1 MSRRQK
7 EPLRPLSDNER
18 ALLEQVQRARSDR
31 ADRVARAT
39 ALLAVA
45 DGASYTAA
53 AQRAGRR
60 SGDGVAQLVARFNAV
75 GLAALD
81 SQHGG
86 GPARQYGAAEQDRIL
101 TEFGRT
107 PDREQDRT
115 ATWSLTTLQRALRR
129 APDGL
134 PQVSTFTI
142 LHTLYEAGYSYQ
154 RTRTWC
160 QTGMAR
166 RKRKRGVVTVTDPD
180 ATPKKNCSTAPI
192 D

>member
-7 EPLRPLSDNER
+7 DPLRPLGDDER
-18 ALLEQVQRARSDR
+18 AVLAQVQRSRSDR
-31 ADRVARAT
+31 AERVARAT

-45 DGASYTAA
+45 DGASYTTA
-53 AQRAGRR
+53 AQRAGRK
-60 SGDGVAQLVARFNAV
+60 SGDGVAQLVARFNAR

-86 GPARQYGAAEQDRIL
+86 GPACAYGVAEQDRIL
-101 TEFGRT
+101 SELRRP
-107 PDREQDRT
+107 PDREQDGT

-134 PQVSTFTI
+134 PRVSTFTI
-142 LHTLYEAGYSYQ
+142 LQTLYAAGYSYQ

-160 QTGMAR
+160 QTGTAR
-166 RKRKRGVVTVTDPD
+166 RKRKRGVVTVTVTDPD
-180 ATPKKNCSTAPI
+180 ATPKKS
-192 D
+192 